1 MVVKAFHAH
10 THNMQES
17 QDNAADSG
25 NLIIRLPGLLLFCC
39 LKKRTVIEL
48 DKIECTSLEG

>member
-17 QDNAADSG
+17 QDNAADSASLMKITG
-25 NLIIRLPGLLLFCC
+25 WTVPSLF
-39 LKKRTVIEL
+39 
-48 DKIECTSLEG
+48 SL